1 MKAESI
7 LIGLSGKGKNDK
19 QIIIEGQ
26 LTIGNAALLKKH
38 LLKAVTGPKKIKI
51 VFKNIVKIDLAV
63 LQILTAFRK
72 SSEQRGIE
80 LSVESEL
87 TDTIKSSLQNTG
99 LERFFIQN

>member
-19 QIIIEGQ
+19 QILIEGQ

-38 LLKAVTGPKKIKI
+38 LLKAIAGHKKIKL

-63 LQILTAFRK
+63 MQVLTAFRK
-72 SSEQRGIE
+72 NADLQGIE

-87 TDTIKSSLQNTG
+87 TDTIKSSLHNTG
-99 LERFFIQN
+99 LQRFFIQN

>member
-1 MKAESI
+1 MKADSI

-19 QIIIEGQ
+19 QIVIEGQ
-26 LTIGNAALLKKH
+26 LTIGNAALIKKH
-38 LLKAVTGPKKIKI
+38 LLKAITGQKKIKL
-51 VFKNIVKIDLAV
+51 VFKNVVKIDLAV

-72 SSEQRGIE
+72 NTGLRGIE